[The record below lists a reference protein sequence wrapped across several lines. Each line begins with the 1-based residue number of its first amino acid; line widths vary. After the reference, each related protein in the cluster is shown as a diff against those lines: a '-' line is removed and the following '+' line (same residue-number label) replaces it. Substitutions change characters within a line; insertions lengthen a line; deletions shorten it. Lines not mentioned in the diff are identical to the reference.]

1 MKSYFRTINHR
12 EKMTQEDIDL
22 LTSRLKRDK
31 MLSIIFL
38 ILTIVT
44 VYLLGSYTFFGD
56 VFRGL
61 FEYELKGNYYFNF
74 AFTMMLFFGLVGFPI
89 VFFVQIYAIT
99 NIKKGMKKGVVKV
112 VRGVLTGK
120 EFAGRSRAPYFW
132 IGGSSLVKVGFWHDW
147 KFEEGMCVEYKSM
160 NKDYFVS
167 LRRYDNEMYDVE
179 KTAKKENMPEIKS
192 FRKKLGNNI

>member
-1 MKSYFRTINHR
+1 MKSYFRTQNHR

-22 LTSRLKRDK
+22 LTARLKRDK
-31 MLSIIFL
+31 ILSIIFL
-38 ILTIVT
+38 AFSFLAWYIL
-44 VYLLGSYTFFGD
+44 LFYT
-56 VFRGL
+56 
-61 FEYELKGNYYFNF
+61 
-74 AFTMMLFFGLVGFPI
+74 LVGVSYKRSSTLNFPLTVIVFFLSVISPI

-99 NIKKGMKKGVVKV
+99 NIKKGMKKGVIKV